1 MQADAV
7 QFAPRPLYRPVVRVE
22 VLTQAHYEQKRAWPS
37 FRHRAR
43 HSCSPGELGIAR
55 ARMTGYT
62 EVIGRSSALADDFRK
77 GPSLVSTSLWQRA
90 QVCTAHVSHLASR
103 GLVFKTYHTGS
114 QRTREAFMLAR
125 LHT

>member
-1 MQADAV
+1 
-7 QFAPRPLYRPVVRVE
+7 
-22 VLTQAHYEQKRAWPS
+22 
-37 FRHRAR
+37 
-43 HSCSPGELGIAR
+43 
-55 ARMTGYT
+55 MTGYT

-125 LHT
+125 LHTVRTQMAIQVVFLFSGCEPQGGG